1 MRGKVSVLILV
12 CSFFVIQ
19 LQSQELYLRG
29 YIGQTYYQG
38 DLSPVTSIYSFSDG
52 HPALSFYA
60 GTHVTESLAIGAR
73 FMKAHISGY
82 DEDSFYKWKL
92 ERNLHFESSIY
103 EFGIV
108 TEFYL
113 NRYFESLKRFGLNIY
128 LTSGVNVFRF
138 EPKAYFDGQV
148 ISLPELSTEG
158 QGLAAYPDRKP
169 YSQTQISIP
178 LGIGFSFNIA
188 DNFQLGFEVA
198 PRMTFTDYLDDV
210 SSAYIDPATLGQER
224 GETAALLADRR
235 WEVITHDNSI
245 DIAGKQRGNA
255 SNNDWYLY
263 TGIHFGYVI
272 SNKKPA
278 EKKKRPSRPKF

>member
-1 MRGKVSVLILV
+1 MRGKICALILSY
-12 CSFFVIQ
+12 SFFVIN

-38 DLSPVTSIYSFSDG
+38 DLSPVTSIFSFSDG
-52 HPALSFYA
+52 HPALSFHV
-60 GTHVTESLAIGAR
+60 GTHVTDALAVGLK
-73 FMKAHISGY
+73 FTKGHISGY

-103 EFGIV
+103 EFGLV

-113 NRYFESLKRFGLNIY
+113 NRFFERLNRFDINIY
-128 LTSGVNVFRF
+128 LTSGLNVFRF
-138 EPKAYFDGQV
+138 EPKAFLDGQMV
-148 ISLPELSTEG
+148 SLPELSTEG
-158 QGLAAYPDRKP
+158 QGLAEYPDKKP

-178 LGIGFSFNIA
+178 LGIGFSFNIS
-188 DNFQLGFEVA
+188 DNFQVGIEVA

-210 SSAYIDPATLGQER
+210 SSAYVDPAVLIEER
-224 GETAALLADRR
+224 GEVSALVANRT

-245 DIAGKQRGNA
+245 EIDGKQRGNA

-263 TGIHFGYVI
+263 TGIHFGYLI
-272 SNKKPA
+272 SNKKVT
-278 EKKKRPSRPKF
+278 KKQRPSRPKF